1 MNKTKMIM
9 NIKAI
14 LISALLC
21 LTASVANA
29 QNGSWS
35 GELNIQGMKLPLV
48 FNFTDNGC
56 TIDSPSQGAK
66 GIKAEK
72 SITPE
77 GKLKVTVGMIGATF
91 EGTMEEQAITGTF
104 TQNGMSFPLTLK
116 PGEQKNNRPQ
126 TPVPPFPY
134 TTEEMTFSNGDITL
148 NGTLTLPE
156 GWDKS
161 TKVVVMVTGSGQ
173 QNRDEELFEHKPFA
187 VIADALAR
195 KGIASLRYD
204 DRGWG
209 NKAIRFT
216 DFTTDDFKQDAAAG
230 IDFLRRKFKSVGV
243 IGHSEG
249 GTIALMLAS
258 EGKADFIVTLAG
270 MAISGK
276 QTLMNQ
282 NLASLRSIGM
292 PEEMVKKYSDV
303 ISDIFDKVAAGQD
316 IDEYL
321 KGAENMENFK
331 PIIEQAKKLLT
342 SPYMRHFI
350 TIEIQSS
357 LPNIKCPVLALN
369 GKKDTQVEYKQNLEV
384 LESGLTN
391 CSHETIA
398 YDDLNHLFQ
407 HCATGSIVEY
417 HQIEETI
424 SQEVLDKIISW
435 IK

>member
-1 MNKTKMIM
+1 MR
-9 NIKAI
+9 IKLFFIAAI
-14 LISALLC
+14 LC
-21 LTASVANA
+21 LMASVAKA
-29 QNGSWS
+29 QKGSWS
-35 GELNIQGMKLPLV
+35 GELNIQGIKLPLV
-48 FNFTDNGC
+48 FNFTDDGC

-77 GKLKVTVGMIGATF
+77 GKLKVTVGMIGASF
-91 EGTMEEQAITGTF
+91 EGTMEEQTITGTF
-104 TQNGMSFPLTLK
+104 TQNGMSLPLTLK

-134 TTEEMTFSNGDITL
+134 ITEEVTFSNGDITL

-156 GWDKS
+156 GWDKN
-161 TKVVVMVTGSGQ
+161 TKAVVMVTGSGQ
-173 QNRDEELFEHKPFA
+173 QNRDEEIFDHKPFA

-230 IDFLRRKFKSVGV
+230 IDLLRRKFKTVGV

-258 EGKADFIVTLAG
+258 EGKTDFVVSLAG
-270 MAISGK
+270 MTISGK
-276 QTLMNQ
+276 QTLLNQ
-282 NLASLRSIGM
+282 NIDALRSIGLQ
-292 PEEMVKKYSDV
+292 EETVKKYSEV

-331 PIIEQAKKLLT
+331 PIIDHAKKLLT

-350 TIEIQSS
+350 TKDIHNS

-384 LESGLTN
+384 LENGLTN
-391 CSHETIA
+391 CSHETVA
-398 YDDLNHLFQ
+398 YDNLNHLFQ
-407 HCATGSIVEY
+407 HCTNGSIVEY

>member
-1 MNKTKMIM
+1 MR
-9 NIKAI
+9 IKLFFIAAI
-14 LISALLC
+14 LC
-21 LTASVANA
+21 LMASVAKA
-29 QNGSWS
+29 QKGSWS
-35 GELNIQGMKLPLV
+35 GELNIQGIKLPLV
-48 FNFTDNGC
+48 FNFTDDGC

-77 GKLKVTVGMIGATF
+77 GKLKVTAGMIGASF
-91 EGTMEEQAITGTF
+91 EGTMEEQTITGTF
-104 TQNGMSFPLTLK
+104 TQNGMSLPLTLK

-134 TTEEMTFSNGDITL
+134 ITEEVTFSNGDITL

-156 GWDKS
+156 GWDKN
-161 TKVVVMVTGSGQ
+161 TKAVVMVTGSGQ
-173 QNRDEELFEHKPFA
+173 QNRDEEIFDHKPFA

-209 NKAIRFT
+209 NKEITFT

-230 IDFLRRKFKSVGV
+230 IDLLRRKFKTVGV

-258 EGKADFIVTLAG
+258 EGKTDFVVSLAG
-270 MAISGK
+270 MTISGK
-276 QTLMNQ
+276 QTLLNQ
-282 NLASLRSIGM
+282 NIDALRSIGLQ
-292 PEEMVKKYSDV
+292 EETVEKYSEV

-331 PIIEQAKKLLT
+331 PIIDHAKKLLT

-350 TIEIQSS
+350 TIDIHNS

-384 LESGLTN
+384 LENGLTN
-391 CSHETIA
+391 CSHETVA
-398 YDDLNHLFQ
+398 YDNLNHLFQ
-407 HCATGSIVEY
+407 HCTNGSIVEY

>member
-1 MNKTKMIM
+1 MR
-9 NIKAI
+9 IKI
-14 LISALLC
+14 LFITALLC
-21 LTASVANA
+21 LTASQARA
-29 QNGSWS
+29 QKGAWS
-35 GELNIQGMKLPLV
+35 GELNIQGFKLPLV
-48 FNFTDNGC
+48 FNFTDDGC

-72 SITPE
+72 SMTPE
-77 GKLKVTVGMIGATF
+77 GKLKVTIGMIGATF
-91 EGTMEEQAITGTF
+91 EGTVEEQNITGTF
-104 TQNGMSFPLTLK
+104 TQNGMSLPLTLK
-116 PGEQKNNRPQ
+116 PGVEQKNNRPQ
-126 TPVPPFPY
+126 TPMPPFPY
-134 TTEEMTFSNGDITL
+134 TTEEVTFANGDITL
-148 NGTLTLPE
+148 HGTLTLPE
-156 GWDKS
+156 GWNKS
-161 TKVVVMVTGSGQ
+161 TKAVVMVTGSGQ
-173 QNRDEELFEHKPFA
+173 QNRDEELFGHKPFA

-195 KGIASLRYD
+195 QGIASLRYD

-209 NKAIRFT
+209 NNSIKFT

-230 IDFLRRKFKSVGV
+230 IDFLRKKFNMVGV

-258 EGKADFIVTLAG
+258 EGKADFVVSLAG
-270 MAISGK
+270 MTISGK
-276 QTLMNQ
+276 QTLLNQ
-282 NLASLRSIGM
+282 NIDALRSIGM
-292 PEEMVKKYSDV
+292 QEETVKKYSEV

-331 PIIEQAKKLLT
+331 PIIDQAKKLLT

-350 TIEIQSS
+350 TIDIHNS

-384 LESGLTN
+384 LENGLTN

-398 YDDLNHLFQ
+398 YDNLNHLFQ
-407 HCATGSIVEY
+407 HCTNGSIVEY

>member
-1 MNKTKMIM
+1 MR
-9 NIKAI
+9 IKLFFIAAI
-14 LISALLC
+14 LC
-21 LTASVANA
+21 LMASVAKA
-29 QNGSWS
+29 QTGSWS
-35 GELNIQGMKLPLV
+35 GELNIQGIKLPLV
-48 FNFTDNGC
+48 FNFTDDGC

-77 GKLKVTVGMIGATF
+77 GKLKVTVGMIGASF
-91 EGTMEEQAITGTF
+91 EGTMEEQTITGTF
-104 TQNGMSFPLTLK
+104 TQNGMSLPLTLK

-134 TTEEMTFSNGDITL
+134 TTEEVTFSNGDITL

-156 GWDKS
+156 GWDKN
-161 TKVVVMVTGSGQ
+161 TKAVVMVTGSGQ
-173 QNRDEELFEHKPFA
+173 QNRDEEIFDHKPFA

-230 IDFLRRKFKSVGV
+230 IDLLRRKFKTVGV

-258 EGKADFIVTLAG
+258 EGKTDFVVSLAG
-270 MAISGK
+270 MTISGK
-276 QTLMNQ
+276 QTLLNQ
-282 NLASLRSIGM
+282 NIDALRSIGLQ
-292 PEEMVKKYSDV
+292 EETVEKYSEV

-331 PIIEQAKKLLT
+331 PIIDHAKKLLT

-350 TIEIQSS
+350 TKDIHNS

-384 LESGLTN
+384 LENGLTN
-391 CSHETIA
+391 CSHETVA
-398 YDDLNHLFQ
+398 YDNLNHLFQ
-407 HCATGSIVEY
+407 HCTTGSIVEY
-417 HQIEETI
+417 HKIEETI

>member
-1 MNKTKMIM
+1 MR
-9 NIKAI
+9 IKLFFIAAI
-14 LISALLC
+14 LC
-21 LTASVANA
+21 LMASVAKA
-29 QNGSWS
+29 QKGSWS
-35 GELNIQGMKLPLV
+35 GELNIQGIKLPLV
-48 FNFTDNGC
+48 FNFTDDGC

-77 GKLKVTVGMIGATF
+77 GKLKVTAGMIGASF
-91 EGTMEEQAITGTF
+91 EGTMEEQTITGTF
-104 TQNGMSFPLTLK
+104 TQNGMSLPLTLK

-134 TTEEMTFSNGDITL
+134 TTEEVTFSNGDITL

-156 GWDKS
+156 GWDKN
-161 TKVVVMVTGSGQ
+161 TKAVVMVTGSGQ
-173 QNRDEELFEHKPFA
+173 QNRDEEIFDHKPFA

-230 IDFLRRKFKSVGV
+230 IDLLRRKFKTVGV

-258 EGKADFIVTLAG
+258 EGKTDFVVSLAG
-270 MAISGK
+270 MTISGK
-276 QTLMNQ
+276 QTLLNQ
-282 NLASLRSIGM
+282 NIDALRSIGLQ
-292 PEEMVKKYSDV
+292 EETVKKYSEV

-331 PIIEQAKKLLT
+331 PIIDHAKKLLT

-350 TIEIQSS
+350 TKDIHNS

-369 GKKDTQVEYKQNLEV
+369 GKKDTQVAYKQNLEV
-384 LESGLTN
+384 LENGLTN

-398 YDDLNHLFQ
+398 YDNLNHLFQ
-407 HCATGSIVEY
+407 HCTNGSIVEY

-424 SQEVLDKIISW
+424 SQEVHDKIISW

>member
-1 MNKTKMIM
+1 MR
-9 NIKAI
+9 IKLFFIAAI
-14 LISALLC
+14 LC
-21 LTASVANA
+21 LMASVAKA
-29 QNGSWS
+29 QKGSWS
-35 GELNIQGMKLPLV
+35 GELNIQGIKLPLV
-48 FNFTDNGC
+48 FNFTDDGC

-77 GKLKVTVGMIGATF
+77 GKLKVTAGMIGASF
-91 EGTMEEQAITGTF
+91 EGTMEEQTITGTF
-104 TQNGMSFPLTLK
+104 TQNGMSLPLTLK

-134 TTEEMTFSNGDITL
+134 ITEEVTFSNGDITL

-156 GWDKS
+156 GWDKN
-161 TKVVVMVTGSGQ
+161 TKAVVMVTGSGQ
-173 QNRDEELFEHKPFA
+173 QNRDEEIFDHKPFA

-230 IDFLRRKFKSVGV
+230 IDLLRRKFKTVGV

-258 EGKADFIVTLAG
+258 EGKTDFVVSLAG
-270 MAISGK
+270 MTISGK
-276 QTLMNQ
+276 QTLLNQ
-282 NLASLRSIGM
+282 NIDALRSIGLQ
-292 PEEMVKKYSDV
+292 EETVEKYSEV

-331 PIIEQAKKLLT
+331 PIIDHAKKLLT

-350 TIEIQSS
+350 TKDIHNS

-384 LESGLTN
+384 LENGLTN
-391 CSHETIA
+391 CSHETVA
-398 YDDLNHLFQ
+398 YDNLNHLFQ

>member
-1 MNKTKMIM
+1 MR
-9 NIKAI
+9 IKLFFIAAI
-14 LISALLC
+14 LC
-21 LTASVANA
+21 LMASVAKA
-29 QNGSWS
+29 QKGSWS
-35 GELNIQGMKLPLV
+35 GELNIQGIKLPLV
-48 FNFTDNGC
+48 FNFTDDGC

-77 GKLKVTVGMIGATF
+77 GKLKVTAGMIGASF
-91 EGTMEEQAITGTF
+91 EGTMEEQTITGTF
-104 TQNGMSFPLTLK
+104 TQNGMSLPLTLK

-134 TTEEMTFSNGDITL
+134 TTEEVTFSNGDITL

-156 GWDKS
+156 GWDKN
-161 TKVVVMVTGSGQ
+161 TKAVVMITGSGQ
-173 QNRDEELFEHKPFA
+173 QNRDEEIFDHKPFA

-230 IDFLRRKFKSVGV
+230 IDLLRRKFKTVGV

-258 EGKADFIVTLAG
+258 EGKTDFVVSLAG
-270 MAISGK
+270 MTISGK
-276 QTLMNQ
+276 QTLLNQ
-282 NLASLRSIGM
+282 NIDALRSIGLQ
-292 PEEMVKKYSDV
+292 EETVEKYSEV

-331 PIIEQAKKLLT
+331 PIIDHAKKLLT

-350 TIEIQSS
+350 TKDIHNS

-384 LESGLTN
+384 LENGLSN

-398 YDDLNHLFQ
+398 YDNLNHLFQ
-407 HCATGSIVEY
+407 HCTNGSIVEY

>member
-1 MNKTKMIM
+1 MR
-9 NIKAI
+9 IKLFFIAAI
-14 LISALLC
+14 LC
-21 LTASVANA
+21 LMASVAKA
-29 QNGSWS
+29 QKGSWS
-35 GELNIQGMKLPLV
+35 GELNIQGIKLPLV
-48 FNFTDNGC
+48 FNFTDDGC

-77 GKLKVTVGMIGATF
+77 GKLKVTAGMIGASF
-91 EGTMEEQAITGTF
+91 EGTMEEQTITGTF
-104 TQNGMSFPLTLK
+104 TQNGMSLPLTLK

-134 TTEEMTFSNGDITL
+134 ITEEVTFSNGDITL

-156 GWDKS
+156 GWDKN
-161 TKVVVMVTGSGQ
+161 TKAVVMVTGSGQ
-173 QNRDEELFEHKPFA
+173 QNRDEEIFDHKPFA

-230 IDFLRRKFKSVGV
+230 IDLLRRKFKTVGV

-258 EGKADFIVTLAG
+258 EGKTDFVVSLAG
-270 MAISGK
+270 MTISGK
-276 QTLMNQ
+276 QTLLNQ
-282 NLASLRSIGM
+282 NIDALRSIGLQ
-292 PEEMVKKYSDV
+292 EETVEKYSEV

-331 PIIEQAKKLLT
+331 PIIDHAKKLLT

-350 TIEIQSS
+350 TKDIHNS

-384 LESGLTN
+384 LENGLTN
-391 CSHETIA
+391 CSHETVA
-398 YDDLNHLFQ
+398 YDNLNHLFQ
-407 HCATGSIVEY
+407 HCTTGSIVEY

>member
-1 MNKTKMIM
+1 MR
-9 NIKAI
+9 IKI
-14 LISALLC
+14 LFITALLC
-21 LTASVANA
+21 LTASQVRA
-29 QNGSWS
+29 QKGAWS
-35 GELNIQGMKLPLV
+35 GELNIQGFKLPLV
-48 FNFTDNGC
+48 FNFTDDGC

-72 SITPE
+72 SMTPE
-77 GKLKVTVGMIGATF
+77 GKLKVTIGMIGATF
-91 EGTMEEQAITGTF
+91 EGTVEEQNITGTF
-104 TQNGMSFPLTLK
+104 TQNGMSLPLTLK
-116 PGEQKNNRPQ
+116 PGVEQKNNRPQ
-126 TPVPPFPY
+126 TPMPPFPY
-134 TTEEMTFSNGDITL
+134 TTEEVTFANGDITL
-148 NGTLTLPE
+148 HGTLTLPE
-156 GWDKS
+156 GWNKS
-161 TKVVVMVTGSGQ
+161 TKAVVMVTGSGQ
-173 QNRDEELFEHKPFA
+173 QNRDEELFGHKPFA

-195 KGIASLRYD
+195 QGIASLRYD

-209 NKAIRFT
+209 NNSIKFT

-230 IDFLRRKFKSVGV
+230 IDFLRKKFNMVGV

-258 EGKADFIVTLAG
+258 EGKTDFIVSLAG
-270 MAISGK
+270 MTISGK
-276 QTLMNQ
+276 QTLLNQ
-282 NLASLRSIGM
+282 NIDALRSIGM
-292 PEEMVKKYSDV
+292 QEETVKKYSEV

-316 IDEYL
+316 FDEYL

-331 PIIEQAKKLLT
+331 PIIDQAKKLLT

-350 TIEIQSS
+350 TIDIHNL

-369 GKKDTQVEYKQNLEV
+369 GKKDTQVAYKQNLEV
-384 LESGLTN
+384 LENGLTN

-398 YDDLNHLFQ
+398 YDNLNHLFQ
-407 HCATGSIVEY
+407 HCTNGSIVEY

>member
-1 MNKTKMIM
+1 MR
-9 NIKAI
+9 IKLFFIAAI
-14 LISALLC
+14 LC
-21 LTASVANA
+21 LMASVAKA
-29 QNGSWS
+29 QKGSWS
-35 GELNIQGMKLPLV
+35 GELNIQGIKLPLV
-48 FNFTDNGC
+48 FNFTDDGC

-77 GKLKVTVGMIGATF
+77 GKLKVTAGMIGASF
-91 EGTMEEQAITGTF
+91 EGTMEEQTITGTF
-104 TQNGMSFPLTLK
+104 TQNGMSLPLTLK

-134 TTEEMTFSNGDITL
+134 ITEEVTFSNGDITL

-156 GWDKS
+156 GWDKN
-161 TKVVVMVTGSGQ
+161 TKAVVMVTGSGQ
-173 QNRDEELFEHKPFA
+173 QNRDEEIFDHKPFA

-195 KGIASLRYD
+195 KGIAALRYD

-230 IDFLRRKFKSVGV
+230 IDLLRRKFKTVGV

-258 EGKADFIVTLAG
+258 EGKTDFVVSLAG
-270 MAISGK
+270 MTISGK
-276 QTLMNQ
+276 QTLLNQ
-282 NLASLRSIGM
+282 NIDALRSIGL
-292 PEEMVKKYSDV
+292 EEETVEKDSEG
-303 ISDIFDKVAAGQD
+303 ISDIFDKVAEGQD

-331 PIIEQAKKLLT
+331 PIIDQAKKLLT

-350 TIEIQSS
+350 TKDIHNS

-369 GKKDTQVEYKQNLEV
+369 GKKDTQVAYKQNLEV
-384 LESGLTN
+384 LENGLTS

-398 YDDLNHLFQ
+398 YDNLNHLFQ
-407 HCATGSIVEY
+407 HCTNGSIVEY